1 VEPEQQKGIAMT
13 PIAGFI
19 IAIIAGWLVPS
30 GRRAAA
36 IVVIPYLAVAAA
48 QTWLLAAGH
57 GHSPP
62 GTVTQL
68 PGAIGYYLVQVA
80 VLAVALGI
88 AWLLGSLRA
97 DRQEQPDPPG
107 RLRRQAATAFGLL
120 AAATAVFITVG
131 VLTSAPVHH
140 HLASGR
146 PPAIGF
152 IGMALELLTVVALGA
167 ATIMR
172 RRSAAM
178 PDITPGG
185 APVTTTAR
193 Q

>member
-1 VEPEQQKGIAMT
+1 MT

-19 IAIIAGWLVPS
+19 IAIVAGWLVPS

-36 IVVIPYLAVAAA
+36 VVVIPWLAVLAE
-48 QTWLLAAGH
+48 QTWILAAGR

-62 GTVTQL
+62 STVSQL
-68 PGAIGYYLVQVA
+68 PGAIGYWLVQVA
-80 VLAVALGI
+80 LLAVALSI
-88 AWLLGSLRA
+88 AWLFGALRA
-97 DRQEQPDPPG
+97 HRPRPDAVG
-107 RLRRQAATAFGLL
+107 SARRQAAIASGLL
-120 AAATAVFITVG
+120 ATAAAVFVVVG

-140 HLASGR
+140 HLAGGS

-152 IGMALELLTVVALGA
+152 IGMALELVTVAALGV

-172 RRSAAM
+172 RRAAAQAAISAAG
-178 PDITPGG
+178 PS
-185 APVTTTAR
+185 VTTAAR

>member
-1 VEPEQQKGIAMT
+1 MT

-36 IVVIPYLAVAAA
+36 IVVIPWLAVLAE
-48 QTWLLAAGH
+48 QTWILAAGR

-62 GTVTQL
+62 STVSQL
-68 PGAIGYYLVQVA
+68 PGAIGYWLVQ
-80 VLAVALGI
+80 LALLTVALSI
-88 AWLLGSLRA
+88 AWLLGALRA
-97 DRQEQPDPPG
+97 PRQQRPDAAG
-107 RLRRQAATAFGLL
+107 RARRQAAIASGLL
-120 AAATAVFITVG
+120 ATAAAVFVVVG
-131 VLTSAPVHH
+131 VLTSAPVHQ
-140 HLASGR
+140 HLANGS

-152 IGMALELLTVVALGA
+152 GMALELVTVAALGV

-172 RRSAAM
+172 RRAAISTAG
-178 PDITPGG
+178 PS
-185 APVTTTAR
+185 VTTATR

>member
-1 VEPEQQKGIAMT
+1 MT

-36 IVVIPYLAVAAA
+36 VVVIPWLAVLAE
-48 QTWLLAAGH
+48 QTWILAAGR

-62 GTVTQL
+62 STVSQL
-68 PGAIGYYLVQVA
+68 PGAIGYWLVQVA
-80 VLAVALGI
+80 LLAVALSI
-88 AWLLGSLRA
+88 AWLLGALRA
-97 DRQEQPDPPG
+97 HRPQRPDAAG
-107 RLRRQAATAFGLL
+107 RPRRPAAIASGLL
-120 AAATAVFITVG
+120 ATAAAVFVVVG

-140 HLASGR
+140 HLAGGS

-152 IGMALELLTVVALGA
+152 IGMALELVTVAALGV

-172 RRSAAM
+172 RRAAARAAISVAG
-178 PDITPGG
+178 PT
-185 APVTTTAR
+185 VTAAAR